1 MAGQSP
7 PAIRRLKIMITS
19 QPTLAREL
27 GEDA

>member
-7 PAIRRLKIMITS
+7 PAIRRLKIMTTG